1 MPFTLIAKVF
11 PRFLLQDS
19 EVEVGARQDGS
30 HQPYETTGQRD
41 GPSWPSQSSPHRPQ
55 QAQASFQSHSAEE
68 ESRGVQSQDAQEHDD
83 AAEGVPKWPAVV
95 VNEKAQHERGPQDQ
109 HQIGQ
114 GKVQDIDTE
123 TAGSACLLIT
133 ASTHHMTMTPKS
145 ERPNHEP
152 IQRRAH
158 LEVPRQPGCS

>member
-1 MPFTLIAKVF
+1 MPFALQAKVF
-11 PRFLLQDS
+11 PIFLLQDS

-30 HQPYETTGQRD
+30 RQPYETTGQRD
-41 GPSWPSQSSPHRPQ
+41 GPSWPSQSSPHWPQ

-68 ESRGVQSQDAQEHDD
+68 ESRGVQSQDSQEHDD
-83 AAEGVPKWPAVV
+83 AAEGDPKRPAV

-114 GKVQDIDTE
+114 GQVQDIDTE
-123 TAGSACLLIT
+123 TAGSTRLLIT
-133 ASTHHMTMTPKS
+133 ASTHHMTMTPQS

-158 LEVPRQPGCS
+158 L